1 VIGKEAPGRSNAILL
16 DSEEIDMKNAFLAF
30 FCFSIP
36 AYLLSG
42 FFGLGPYFKMLGPIQ
57 FIIKIVL
64 LFGFIFVLV
73 EFWRS
78 KDMTTDDK
86 LFWTIGVLFVVPI
99 GLPLLFLN
107 KLRKQKDSK

>member
-1 VIGKEAPGRSNAILL
+1 
-16 DSEEIDMKNAFLAF
+16 MKNALLAF
-30 FCFSIP
+30 FCFAIP

-42 FFGLGPYFKMLGPIQ
+42 YFGLAPYFNMLGPIQ
-57 FIIKIVL
+57 FTIKMVL
-64 LFGFIFVLV
+64 LLGFIFVLV

-78 KDMTTDDK
+78 KDITTDDK

-107 KLRKQKDSK
+107 KLRKQKEIQKINV